1 MCCPEPWALLLV
13 LVCLLLSYASW
24 EPGWELPLAEKVELG
39 FFPWNHRMAWIGL
52 GWVGLG
58 WTLKITW
65 FQPFLSGIPA
75 LRGSDR
81 PSPVWQRAAG
91 LRLDKEI
98 LPTVLSQRKI
108 MKKLQCL
115 FSEEDV
121 ALDLEALLV
130 GESSPFL
137 LPLLPFCCAL

>member
-81 PSPVWQRAAG
+81 PGPAWQRAAG

-98 LPTVLSQRKI
+98 LPTVLSFSLRKT
-108 MKKLQCL
+108 
-115 FSEEDV
+115 
-121 ALDLEALLV
+121 LL
-130 GESSPFL
+130 
-137 LPLLPFCCAL
+137 

>member
-1 MCCPEPWALLLV
+1 MGFAAGVGVSAAV
-13 LVCLLLSYASW
+13 LCFLGAWVGTA
-24 EPGWELPLAEKVELG
+24 PGREG
-39 FFPWNHRMAWIGL
+39 GTRFFPWNHRMAWIGL

-81 PSPVWQRAAG
+81 PGPAWQRAAG

-137 LPLLPFCCAL
+137 PPLLPFCCAL